1 MEDLGEYERLR
12 QENILRNNS
21 FLAGLGLVKPVREK
35 RKVKRKVYE
44 EYEEDEL
51 EPRRSKRVR
60 GIDAADAY
68 GKRRSHR
75 LTGSSGTLMAL
86 KWPRRAGRP
95 QKAAPAKGSRPAE
108 KASRAR
114 PAPAKGSIPAEN
126 ASRARQAPAKGSR
139 PAEKAARARP
149 APPARPSP
157 SGKEPARQKAAP
169 RATAAAGA
177 APSLIEALREMLERR
192 ERREKQRRGSAPST
206 TGGSIAR
213 SLQTLLLKRRARAQ
227 KGGA

>member
-21 FLAGLGLVKPVREK
+21 FLAGLGLVKPAREK

-60 GIDAADAY
+60 GIDAADAH

-108 KASRAR
+108 K
-114 PAPAKGSIPAEN
+114 